1 MHDMGEL
8 DMRGTYCAIAVA
20 SMLHILSDE
29 MIEGVADY
37 VATCQQWDGALPG
50 EAGLESHGGYTY
62 CGLAA
67 LCILGEE
74 HKLDLEALLDWLVH
88 RQMTAEGGFQGR
100 TNKLVDSCYTFWQ
113 GAIANL
119 LHNSMGDRAP
129 ADHMW
134 ISSVPLQMYV
144 LLACQSVQGGLRDKP
159 GKSPDY
165 YHTCYSLSG
174 VAASQAKGDLCG
186 SPENMLV
193 PTSVYYN
200 CSEGKAREARRYF
213 ADHPITVGGQT
224 GREGA
229 GVVLHEETRRS
240 DPVPPTR
247 PPAVAGRG
255 YPS

>member
-1 MHDMGEL
+1 
-8 DMRGTYCAIAVA
+8 
-20 SMLHILSDE
+20 
-29 MIEGVADY
+29 
-37 VATCQQWDGALPG
+37 
-50 EAGLESHGGYTY
+50 
-62 CGLAA
+62 
-67 LCILGEE
+67 
-74 HKLDLEALLDWLVH
+74 
-88 RQMTAEGGFQGR
+88 
-100 TNKLVDSCYTFWQ
+100 
-113 GAIANL
+113 
-119 LHNSMGDRAP
+119 
-129 ADHMW
+129 
-134 ISSVPLQMYV
+134 MYV